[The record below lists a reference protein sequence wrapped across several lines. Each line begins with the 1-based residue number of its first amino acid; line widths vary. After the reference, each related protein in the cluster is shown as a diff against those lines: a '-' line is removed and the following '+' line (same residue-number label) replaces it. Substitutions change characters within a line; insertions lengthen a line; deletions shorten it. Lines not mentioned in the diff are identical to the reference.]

1 MAKEPQKR
9 TEKRIVG
16 RLMHKLFDGSPSRL
30 MLRALSAEC
39 ASREVLDE
47 IRAVLN
53 DQKKRA
59 RK

>member
-1 MAKEPQKR
+1 M
-9 TEKRIVG
+9 RIVG